1 MTMQTAMRRLLAG
14 AAVTVLPMIAPVA
27 AMATDLEVTHWWT
40 SGGEAAAVKELAK
53 AFEAKAGHKW
63 VDGAIAGSGDVARP
77 VIVSRILGGD
87 PMGATQLNH
96 GEQALELIEAGLLL
110 DLTDLAEEGK
120 WREVIKPGSLLDS
133 CTVDGKIYCVPL
145 NIHSPQWMWTSPAA
159 FEAAGVAPA
168 TNWEELKAAAPKLVE
183 AGKLPLALG
192 MQGWQQHYIVQ
203 GLIIAKGGK
212 DAYGKTYRDADAA
225 TLEGPMMAEVFAELA
240 IARDLSKGGNLQDWN
255 LATAKVINGEAGAQ
269 VMGDWAQG
277 EFAVA
282 GKTAGS
288 DYNCFI
294 GIGGEP
300 LISTGGDAFYFP
312 VNSDP
317 AVTEAQKELA
327 KILISPEAQVAFNL
341 KKGSLPVR
349 GDVDLAAA
357 NDCMKKG
364 LETLAAGNV
373 IDSTDQL
380 ISPDAVGQVQ
390 DLMSEFFGSDMAP
403 ADAQARF
410 AEILSGDQ

>member
-1 MTMQTAMRRLLAG
+1 MTHSTMRRLLAG
-14 AAVTVLPMIAPVA
+14 AAMFCTPMMAH
-27 AMATDLEVTHWWT
+27 ATDLEITHWWT
-40 SGGEAAAVKELAK
+40 SGGEAAAVKELARE
-53 AFEAKAGHKW
+53 FEAKTGHTW

-87 PMGATQLNH
+87 PMAATQLNH
-96 GEQALELIEAGLLL
+96 GQQARELIEAGLLL
-110 DLTDLAEEGK
+110 DLTDIAEEGK
-120 WREVIKPGSLLDS
+120 WREIVKPASLLDA
-133 CTVDGKIYCVPL
+133 CTVDGRVYCAPL

-159 FEAAGVAPA
+159 FEAAGATPA
-168 TNWEELKAAAPKLVE
+168 ANWEELKAAAPKLRE
-183 AGKLPLALG
+183 AGKVPLALG
-192 MQGWQQHYIVQ
+192 MQGWQQSYLVS

-212 DAYGKTYRDADAA
+212 DAFYEAYRDADADLLA
-225 TLEGPMMAEVFAELA
+225 SPMMTEVFDELA
-240 IARDLSKGGNLQDWN
+240 IARDLSKGGNVQDWN
-255 LATAKVINGEAGAQ
+255 LATAKIINGEAGAQ

-282 GKTAGS
+282 GKVAGS

-294 GIGGEP
+294 GMGGDP
-300 LISTGGDAFYFP
+300 VISTGGDAFYFP
-312 VNSDP
+312 VNKD
-317 AVTEAQKELA
+317 AAITEAQKELA
-327 KILISPEAQVAFNL
+327 KVILSPEAQVAFNL

-373 IDSTDQL
+373 IDSTEQL
-380 ISPDAVGQVQ
+380 ISPDATGQIN
-390 DLMSEFFGSDMAP
+390 DLMSEFFGSHMAP

-410 AEILSGDQ
+410 AEILTGDK

>member
-1 MTMQTAMRRLLAG
+1 MMICSTMHRLMASVALCAMPALAHG
-14 AAVTVLPMIAPVA
+14 AE
-27 AMATDLEVTHWWT
+27 LEVTHWWT
-40 SGGEAAAVKELAK
+40 SGGEAAAVKELAT
-53 AFEAKAGHKW
+53 AFEAGSTHKW
-63 VDGAIAGSGDVARP
+63 VDGAIAGSGDTARP

-87 PMGATQLNH
+87 PMAATQLNH
-96 GEQALELIEAGLLL
+96 GQQARELIEAGLML
-110 DLTDLAEEGK
+110 DLTDIAEEGK
-120 WREVIKPGSLLDS
+120 WREIIKPVSLLDT
-133 CTVDGKIYCVPL
+133 CTVDGKVYCVPL

-168 TNWEELKAAAPKLVE
+168 TNWEELKAAAPKLRE
-183 AGKLPLALG
+183 AGKVPLALG
-192 MQGWQQHYIVQ
+192 MQGWQQSYLVS

-212 DAYGKTYRDADAA
+212 DAFYKAYGEADAE
-225 TLEGPMMAEVFAELA
+225 TLSGAMMTEVFAELA
-240 IARDLSKGGNLQDWN
+240 IARDLAQGGNVQDWN
-255 LATAKVINGEAGAQ
+255 LATAKIINGEAGAQ

-282 GKTAGS
+282 GKVAGT

-294 GIGGEP
+294 GMGGDP
-300 LISTGGDAFYFP
+300 VISTGGDAFYFP
-312 VNSDP
+312 LNKDDTIT
-317 AVTEAQKELA
+317 AAQKDLA
-327 KILISPEAQVAFNL
+327 KLLISPEAQVAFNL

-349 GDVDLAAA
+349 GDVDLQAA

-380 ISPDAVGQVQ
+380 ISPDAVGQVN
-390 DLMSEFFGSDMAP
+390 DLLSEFFATDMAP

-410 AEILSGDQ
+410 AEILTGDK